1 MSQMTRTPFSRTRR
15 PGSRRAQRG
24 VGMIEVLVAVLV
36 LSIGLL
42 GIAAMQAAAL
52 RNSQSSLER
61 STATVLVYSIFDAM
75 RANANVARVGGYNMG
90 LTCTVPAGGDLA
102 ANDRATWMAR
112 VQQNLGDTAC
122 GQIQCVADQ
131 CTATVRWDDSRGAGG
146 TTTQTFAT
154 TTRI

>member
-1 MSQMTRTPFSRTRR
+1 MSPMPR
-15 PGSRRAQRG
+15 PPRSSRRAQRG
-24 VGMIEVLVAVLV
+24 VGLIEVLVAVLV

-61 STATVLVYSIFDAM
+61 STATVLAYSIFDAM
-75 RANANVARVGGYNMG
+75 RANANVARLGGYNMG
-90 LTCTVPAGGDLA
+90 LTCNVPVGGDLA
-102 ANDRATWMAR
+102 ANDRSAWMTR
-112 VQQNLGDTAC
+112 VQQSLGDTAC

-131 CTATVRWDDSRGAGG
+131 CTATIRWDDSRGAGG
-146 TTTQTFAT
+146 SNTQLFAT

>member
-1 MSQMTRTPFSRTRR
+1 MSPMPRSPRTA
-15 PGSRRAQRG
+15 SRRAQRG

-36 LSIGLL
+36 LAIGLL

-61 STATVLVYSIFDAM
+61 STATVLAYSMFDAM
-75 RANANVARVGGYNMG
+75 RANANLARLGGYNMG
-90 LTCTVPAGGDLA
+90 LTCNVPGGGDLA
-102 ANDRATWMAR
+102 ANDRSAWMTR
-112 VQQNLGDTAC
+112 VQQSLGATAC
-122 GQIQCVADQ
+122 GQIQCAADQ
-131 CTATVRWDDSRGAGG
+131 CTVTIRWDDSRGAGG

>member
-1 MSQMTRTPFSRTRR
+1 
-15 PGSRRAQRG
+15 
-24 VGMIEVLVAVLV
+24 MIEVLVAVLV

-90 LTCTVPAGGDLA
+90 LTCNVPGGGDLA
-102 ANDRATWMAR
+102 ANDRAAWMTR
-112 VQQNLGDTAC
+112 VQQNLNDTAC
-122 GQIQCVADQ
+122 GQIQCAADQ
-131 CTATVRWDDSRGAGG
+131 CTVTIRWDDARGTGG
-146 TTTQTFAT
+146 TATQTFAT